1 MLRRLQQAL
10 VIALVLWS
18 WYPVAS
24 AGFILARPTQLVLGG
39 DATIQIDR
47 HGEYDSRISGGRNSD
62 FKIGDH
68 FSAASLSFA
77 DRLTLYGYQ
86 AARAA
91 DAVAVRVLRDG
102 VGQTIVVRPR
112 SIDLLRSTVGGPL
125 DVALYL
131 VTTLLSAVAVTCAG
145 TLALRRPGVLTTSL
159 LLALFG
165 GLINEVSA
173 WPFVTG
179 FAGFLIIWLGY
190 GFWWFCSWQFV
201 HFATRFPDG
210 QAGTRA
216 RPLLLIAGLI
226 ALAAGA
232 LGMLRYCAGLFY
244 PIAAVPN
251 FLVSDGLD
259 SPARTF
265 YVVANAALPL
275 LAVVAMVLRYRAAP
289 EVDRLKLRSV
299 VLAIAVIFFYTTFN
313 WLSFLIIPYHLGKTP
328 VDELLA
334 WCGLVIFLVPV
345 TIFAAILRHR
355 LLGISFVFD
364 RALVYGGLA
373 LVLVAPLRLINVF
386 LSARFPHTRVALYGE
401 VAVALALALTIDPLR
416 RFMELALRRTLFRA
430 HEHGLQQ
437 LDALIRAADDI
448 VDEAAL
454 ERLVAASAD
463 ALVLTSASLAPTVLD
478 PSLVVP
484 LHCGR
489 RAAGH
494 ISFGAHRNGADL
506 DPEEVRAL
514 EKFSASIERAIERLA
529 LERLET
535 EVASLRERLGE
546 GEHVPMQLP
555 HGGHA
560 RAEG

>member
-1 MLRRLQQAL
+1 MPPWLQRAL

-18 WYPVAS
+18 WYPVGS
-24 AGFILARPTQLVLGG
+24 AAFILATPVQLVLGG

-47 HGEYDSRISGGRNSD
+47 HGADDSRISGGHDSD
-62 FKIGDH
+62 FKIGDR
-68 FSAASLSFA
+68 FSAASLSFQN
-77 DRLTLYGYQ
+77 RLTLYGYQ
-86 AARAA
+86 AARAS
-91 DAVAVRVLRDG
+91 DLVAVHVLRDA
-102 VGQTIVVRPR
+102 VRRTIAVRPR
-112 SIDLLRSTVGGPL
+112 SINLLRSTIGGPL

-145 TLALRRPGVLTTSL
+145 MLALRRPGVLTTSL
-159 LLALFG
+159 LCASFG

-179 FAGFLIIWLGY
+179 LAGFLINWLGY

-210 QAGTRA
+210 KTGARA

-275 LAVVAMVLRYRAAP
+275 LAVVALALRYRASP
-289 EVDRLKLRSV
+289 QDDRLKLRSV
-299 VLAIAVIFFYTTFN
+299 VLAVAVVFVYTTVN

-328 VDELLA
+328 IDELLA
-334 WCGLVIFLVPV
+334 WCGLVIYLVPV

-401 VAVALALALTIDPLR
+401 VAVALALALTIDPLC

-430 HEHGLQQ
+430 HERGLQQ
-437 LDALIRAADDI
+437 LDALTRAADDI
-448 VDEAAL
+448 ADEAAL
-454 ERLVAASAD
+454 QRLIAASAD
-463 ALVLTSASLAPTVLD
+463 ALVLTGASLAPTLLD
-478 PSLVVP
+478 PALVVP

-489 RAAGH
+489 RETGH
-494 ISFGAHRNGADL
+494 VVFGAHRNGADL

-514 EKFSASIERAIERLA
+514 VRFSASIERSVERLA

-535 EVASLRERLGE
+535 EVASLRKRLGE
-546 GEHVPMQLP
+546 GEQLP
-555 HGGHA
+555 M
-560 RAEG
+560 